1 MTHSHPLGHGTG
13 TIIRSV
19 ALGGLSI
26 GSSADLRGCEQR
38 MLAVEPGQGSAADEV
53 LAQAGFLPATG
64 SRPDSPGVYR
74 DGIDDPNHAPAD
86 VYRKRLYFRPDPGQY
101 TILHVRKLG
110 SPWQIDTVVF
120 RDWLRS
126 EPAARAAYEQA
137 KRNAAEAHASDADF
151 DDYTRAKGAFFRSAT
166 WRHPL
171 TAGELTN

>member
-1 MTHSHPLGHGTG
+1 MPGLQAKPFLDLQLG
-13 TIIRSV
+13 
-19 ALGGLSI
+19 
-26 GSSADLRGCEQR
+26 
-38 MLAVEPGQGSAADEV
+38 AVTVPGQGSAAGEV

-74 DGIDDPNHAPAD
+74 DGIDDPNRAPAD

-126 EPAARAAYEQA
+126 EPAGRAAYEQD

-166 WRHPL
+166 WRHPP